1 MGRPLRVEYPGA
13 MYHITSR
20 GNEKRAI
27 FLEDGDRANFL
38 ERLADYHDRFQILI
52 HNYVLMD
59 NHYHLILETPRGN
72 LLKVMHGLNGGYT
85 GYFNRKYGRVGHLFQ
100 GRYRGILVERE
111 GYLLPLSRYV
121 HLNPV
126 RAGLVDYPEEYQW
139 SSYRGFIGRG
149 KKEKWVEFG
158 GILSAF
164 GENQTHAK
172 GEYRKY
178 VEDGLSQELQNPLA
192 SLRGRL
198 VLGGEKFIEKIKGI
212 LGGKR
217 ISREIPEHRRFV
229 EAPLPEEI
237 IRAVVKAFGVK
248 AREIQNKRSRSNTA
262 RKVAIYLVQRYSGV
276 GNVEVGKL
284 FGGIH
289 YSAVSKASEKLKEE
303 MTSDRKLA
311 NLVDELT
318 SQFKT

>member
-1 MGRPLRVEYPGA
+1 

-20 GNEKRAI
+20 GNEKKAI
-27 FLEDGDRANFL
+27 FVEDEDRINFL
-38 ERLADYHDRFQILI
+38 ERLEDYHDRFGILI
-52 HNYVLMD
+52 HSYVLMD

-72 LLKVMHGLNGGYT
+72 LLKVMHGLNGGHT

-111 GYLLPLSRYV
+111 SYLIPLSRYV

-126 RAGLVDYPEEYQW
+126 RAGVVDRPEEYQW
-139 SSYRGFIGRG
+139 SSYRGIIGRG
-149 KKEKWVEFG
+149 KKEEWMEYG

-164 GENQTHAK
+164 GKNQTQAK
-172 GEYRKY
+172 REYRKY
-178 VEDGLSQELQNPLA
+178 VEEELSQEVQNPLA
-192 SLRGRL
+192 GLQGRL
-198 VLGGEKFIEKIKGI
+198 VLGGEEFIERLKGM

-217 ISREIPEHRRFV
+217 ISREVPERRRFV
-229 EAPLPEEI
+229 EVPLPGEV

-248 AREIQNKRSRSNTA
+248 EWEIQSKRSRSNTA

-276 GNVEVGKL
+276 GNVEVGRL

-289 YSAVSKASEKLKEE
+289 YSAVSKASGKLKEE
-303 MTSDRKLA
+303 MSSDKKLA
-311 NLVDELT
+311 NLVDEII